1 MKNNTSIICEYLD
14 ELLPNVGCE
23 LIYSNDYELLLA
35 VMLSAQTTDKAVNGV
50 TSILFSK
57 YKTLNEL
64 DNASFEEVEA
74 IIHPIGLSKNKAK
87 NLKAIV
93 HELIVKFNGAVP
105 NNRID
110 LMSLPGVGHKTAG
123 VVLAEYFK
131 KPEFPVDTHVA
142 RISKRLKLAK
152 ENDEPIEIENK
163 LKKAFPETSWIKL
176 HHQFIHFG
184 RYYCLAKSPKCKS
197 CKLIGICKENR

>member
-1 MKNNTSIICEYLD
+1 MKNNIAIICEYLD

-74 IIHPIGLSKNKAK
+74 IIHPLGLSKNKAK

-93 HELIVKFNGAVP
+93 HELLIKFNGVVP

-197 CKLIGICKENR
+197 CKLVGICKENR